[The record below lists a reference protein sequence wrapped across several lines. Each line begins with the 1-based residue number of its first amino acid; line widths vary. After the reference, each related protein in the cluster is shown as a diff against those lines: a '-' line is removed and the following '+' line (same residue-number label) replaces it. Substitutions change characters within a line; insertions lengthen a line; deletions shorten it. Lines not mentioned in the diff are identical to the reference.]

1 MVFVEQWNG
10 YIGIAERQLSDV
22 VRLKYPCLPHRYYQ
36 FHIKLTFAPL
46 YLQCVV
52 VCIEQM

>member
-52 VCIEQM
+52 VCIE